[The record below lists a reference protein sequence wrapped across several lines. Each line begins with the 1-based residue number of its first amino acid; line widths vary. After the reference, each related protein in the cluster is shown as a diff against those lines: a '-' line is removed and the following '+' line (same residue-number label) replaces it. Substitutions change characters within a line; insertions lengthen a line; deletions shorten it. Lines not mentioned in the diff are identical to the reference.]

1 LQVSQTVRLIA
12 DVPVPVPLD
21 FDLAA
26 TFERCSVP
34 KPDR

>member
-1 LQVSQTVRLIA
+1 LQVFQTVQFIA
-12 DVPVPVPLD
+12 DMPVPLD

-26 TFERCSVP
+26 TFGRCSVA